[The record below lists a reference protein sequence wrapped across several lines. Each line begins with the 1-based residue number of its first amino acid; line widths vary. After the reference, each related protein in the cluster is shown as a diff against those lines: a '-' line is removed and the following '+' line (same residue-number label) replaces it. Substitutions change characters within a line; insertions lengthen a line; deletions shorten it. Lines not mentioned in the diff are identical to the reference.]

1 MEKVLLLGLSFLL
14 FSFSAACG
22 SRSTPSVSDPHP
34 KRETAFPEPNNL
46 ADKERIE
53 SAEHIDSYSVEPKG
67 IYIKLRR
74 GQTLYA
80 LSQLYQVPLDR
91 LMRANRIGDPNRIRA
106 GTMIFIPGSSR
117 SVSPQPM
124 TTAALSWPLH
134 GRITA
139 KFGPR
144 RSKRSP
150 HEGIDIDGEH
160 GDEVTAAAGG
170 TVIQAGRQGKYGRV
184 VLIDHGNGLTT
195 LYAHLS
201 RPLVRAGDRVERGEP
216 IAKVGRSGNA
226 TGPHL
231 HFEVRRNG
239 QPLDPIP
246 YLQAGTAVAAS
257 PPKVPHRTHPKESVI
272 VEPDR
277 RSQGIVVERGRPEPA
292 YLPVPPGHLPPPGK
306 CRIWFPDRPPGHQP
320 PPGDCRVLRREV
332 PPGAHLIYW

>member
-14 FSFSAACG
+14 FSFSAACAL
-22 SRSTPSVSDPHP
+22 RSTPSISDPYP
-34 KRETAFPEPNNL
+34 KRETAFPEPKNL
-46 ADKERIE
+46 SDKERIE
-53 SAEHIDSYSVEPKG
+53 SAEHIDSYSTG
-67 IYIKLRR
+67 
-74 GQTLYA
+74 TL
-80 LSQLYQVPLDR
+80 
-91 LMRANRIGDPNRIRA
+91 
-106 GTMIFIPGSSR
+106 IFIPSS
-117 SVSPQPM
+117 SGTVSPQA
-124 TTAALSWPLH
+124 TAIGALSWPLR

-144 RSKRSP
+144 RNKRSP

-170 TVIQAGRQGKYGRV
+170 TVIRTGRQGKYGRV

-201 RPLVRAGDRVERGEP
+201 RPLVRAGDRVSRGDP
-216 IAKVGRSGNA
+216 IATVGRSGNA
-226 TGPHL
+226 TGTHL
-231 HFEVRRNG
+231 HFEVRRHE

-277 RSQGIVVERGRPEPA
+277 RDQGILVDRGRPEPA

-306 CRIWFPDRPPGHQP
+306 CRLWFPDRPPGHQP

-332 PPGAHLIYW
+332 PPGAHLIYG